1 MESGDLAGELTVA
14 GSEKKPSGKV
24 AEPAAESIARTGV
37 AGQNSGAARGITLE
51 RFFTRPGVDPM
62 TQVEWDQRSAVIS
75 GEDGRVVFEQRDV
88 EVPRG
93 WSQTA
98 ANVVVS
104 KYFRG
109 PLGSPRRETSVRQ
122 LIGRVAD
129 TITGWGE
136 RDGYFASVEA
146 RDTFHAEL
154 SALLVTQRAAFNSP
168 VWFNVGIEPKPQ
180 CSACFILKVDD
191 NMDSILNWYR
201 NEGIIFKGGSGAGVN
216 LSAVRSCRETLSA
229 GGTASGPRSFRQAA
243 DAAAGVIKSGGKTR
257 RAAKMV
263 VLNASHP
270 DIADFIRCKQE
281 EEKKAWALIDAGYD
295 GSLDGPAYGSVFFQ
309 NANNS
314 VRATDEFM
322 RAVAEDGEWRTHY
335 VTDGQVADTYRARDL
350 MRMMA
355 EAVWAC
361 GDPGMQFDTT
371 INAWHTCPNSGRI
384 NASNPCSEYM
394 HLDNSACNLSSLNL
408 LKFIDD
414 RGEFDVRA
422 FRHAVDVMITAQ
434 DIIVDNSSYPTEE
447 IGRNAHDFRE
457 LGLGYA
463 NLGALLMALGMPYDS
478 DQGRSYAGAITALMT
493 GEAYL
498 QSARIAEATGPF
510 AGYAMNREPM
520 LRVIERHR
528 HEAHRLDPSLVPL
541 DLLRAARE
549 SWDEALKLGS
559 AAGFRNSQATVL
571 APTGTIAFMM
581 DCDTTGV
588 EPDIALVKYK
598 KLVGGGMLK
607 IVNGTVPRALK
618 RIGYD
623 SKEIQDIVEY
633 LDEHETIEG
642 APLLSTAHLAVFDCA
657 FKPRAGSRTIHYQ
670 GHLKMMG
677 AVQPFISGAISK
689 TINMPA
695 EATADEITE
704 AYMTAWKLGLKAVAI
719 YRDGSKRTQPLN
731 TAKAGPGAVTAA
743 GALAAAA
750 ALQAGGD
757 EFRPMRR
764 KLADERKSI
773 THKFDI
779 AGHEGYITV
788 GMYEDGAP
796 GEIFVMMSKQGSTI
810 SGLMD
815 SFATAISYALQ
826 YGVPLRFLVD
836 KFAHMRFEP
845 SGFTKN
851 PQIPYAKSI
860 VDYLFR
866 WLASKF
872 LDEEAR
878 HDIGVVAPAADSGQS
893 IAGLPDNREPAPV
906 PRGIAV
912 AVSAA
917 RQPFVNQADAPP
929 CPDCGSIMVR
939 NGTCYKCMNCGA
951 TSGCS

>member
-1 MESGDLAGELTVA
+1 MAGGAVDLDKMASKSTERNQQPQG
-14 GSEKKPSGKV
+14 PQ
-24 AEPAAESIARTGV
+24 IARNPL
-37 AGQNSGAARGITLE
+37 ALE

-62 TQVEWDQRSAVIS
+62 SEVEWELRSAVIS

-88 EVPRG
+88 EVPRF

-98 ANVVVS
+98 TNVVVS

-109 PLGSPRRETSVRQ
+109 PLGSPQRERSVRQ
-122 LIGRVAD
+122 LIGRVVD
-129 TITGWGE
+129 TMSLWGD
-136 RDGYFASVEA
+136 RQGYFASTDV
-146 RDTFHAEL
+146 RDTFKGEL
-154 SALLVTQRAAFNSP
+154 THLLLNQMASFNSP
-168 VWFNVGIEPKPQ
+168 VYFNVGIEPKPQ

-191 NMDSILNWYR
+191 NMDSILGWYR
-201 NEGIIFKGGSGAGVN
+201 NEGMIFKGGSGSGVN
-216 LSAVRSCRETLSA
+216 LSALRGSHEKLSS
-229 GGTASGPRSFRQAA
+229 GGTASGPLSFMKAA
-243 DAAAGVIKSGGKTR
+243 DASAGVIKSGGKTR

-263 VLNASHP
+263 VLNVDHP
-270 DIADFIRCKQE
+270 DVEDFIKCKVE

-314 VRATDEFM
+314 VRVTDDFM
-322 RAVAEDGEWRTHY
+322 RAVTDDSAWHTKFVRSGETA
-335 VTDGQVADTYRARDL
+335 GEYRARDL
-350 MRMMA
+350 LKMIA
-355 EAVWAC
+355 DAAHAC

-371 INAWHTCPNSGRI
+371 INTWHTCPASGRI

-408 LKFIDD
+408 MKFIDE

-447 IGRNAHDFRE
+447 IGANAHAYRE

-478 DQGRSYAGAITALMT
+478 DQGRSYAAAITALMT

-498 QSARIAEATGPF
+498 QSARLAGQIGPF
-510 AGYAMNREPM
+510 GGYAPNRDAM
-520 LRVIERHR
+520 LKVIERHR
-528 HEAHRLDPSLVPL
+528 SHAYKLEPSYVPL
-541 DLLRAARE
+541 DLLGAARE
-549 SWDEALKLGS
+549 AWDEALT
-559 AAGFRNSQATVL
+559 AGQGAGYRNSQATVI

-581 DCDTTGV
+581 DCDTTGI

-607 IVNGTVPRALK
+607 IVNGTVPRAL
-618 RIGYD
+618 RRLGYD
-623 SKEIQDIVEY
+623 SKEVQEIVEY
-633 LDEHETIEG
+633 LDEQETIEG
-642 APLLSTAHLAVFDCA
+642 APALADAHLPVFDCA
-657 FKPRAGSRTIHYQ
+657 FKPRSGSRTIHHN
-670 GHLKMMG
+670 GHIKMMG

-689 TINMPA
+689 TINMPTDA
-695 EATADEITE
+695 SVDEVGE

-719 YRDGSKRTQPLN
+719 YRDGSKRIQPLN
-731 TAKAGPGAVTAA
+731 TGKKEARAADAVHAVQQVTAA
-743 GALAAAA
+743 AH
-750 ALQAGGD
+750 GD
-757 EFRPMRR
+757 EFHTRRR
-764 KLADERKSI
+764 KLNDERRSI

-788 GMYEDGAP
+788 GLFEDGTP
-796 GEIFVMMSKQGSTI
+796 GEIFVIMSKQGSTI

-826 YGVPLRFLVD
+826 YGMPLQFLVD
-836 KFAHMRFEP
+836 KFAHIRFEP

-866 WLASKF
+866 WMASKF
-872 LDEEAR
+872 LDEEAKR
-878 HDIGVVAPAADSGQS
+878 EVGIVVDESRAVDTRDPRDNAPILAAAPTVASLRDGKD
-893 IAGLPDNREPAPV
+893 AGM
-906 PRGIAV
+906 
-912 AVSAA
+912 
-917 RQPFVNQADAPP
+917 RQAFINQADAPP

-939 NGTCYKCMNCGA
+939 NGACYKCMNCGA